1 MTAHF
6 LTLNAGSSSLKFA
19 LFEADGRA
27 PALLA
32 KGQVEGLGTSPHLI
46 LHAGA
51 GGKLEDRLV
60 PKDEAHAHETALQ
73 HILETLKRHF
83 AAMHVEAVGHRIVH
97 GGPDYSEPL
106 VLRPDIIAELE
117 EFIPLAPLHQ
127 PHNLSGIGAAQR
139 AFPDA
144 MQVAC
149 FDTAFHRS
157 HSWVNDTFAL
167 PRVLYEK
174 GVRRYGFHG
183 LSYEYVSARLSEI
196 APEVA
201 QGRVV
206 IAHLGAGASM
216 CAVKGGRSVAS
227 TMSFSPLDGLPMG
240 TRCGQL
246 DPAVVLYLLDHE
258 GMSSKEIGDMLYKK
272 SGLKGLSGLSGDMRE
287 LEDAGTPEAEQALDY
302 YVSRIRHE
310 VGGLAAALSGLDG
323 MVFCGGVGENSACI
337 RRRVCE
343 SLHWIGIDL
352 DEARNRGAETLISAA
367 SSRAKV
373 FVIKTG
379 EEAMIAKH
387 TQELYRRAQAVAK
400 PLRDRPSVP
409 SASR

>member
-1 MTAHF
+1 M
-6 LTLNAGSSSLKFA
+6 
-19 LFEADGRA
+19 
-27 PALLA
+27 
-32 KGQVEGLGTSPHLI
+32 
-46 LHAGA
+46 
-51 GGKLEDRLV
+51 
-60 PKDEAHAHETALQ
+60 Q
-73 HILETLKRHF
+73 HILETLKKHF
-83 AAMHVEAVGHRIVH
+83 AAMQVEAVGHRVVH
-97 GGPDYSEPL
+97 GGPNYAEPL

-127 PHNLSGIGAAQR
+127 PHNLSGIAAAHS

-167 PRVLYEK
+167 PRALYEK

-183 LSYEYVSARLSEI
+183 LSYEYVSARLGEI

-287 LEDAGTPEAEQALDY
+287 LEDASTPEAEQALDY
-302 YVSRIRHE
+302 YVSRIRQE
-310 VGGLAAALSGLDG
+310 VGGLAAAMSGLDA
-323 MVFCGGVGENSACI
+323 MVFCGGIGENSACI

-343 SLHWIGIDL
+343 DLHWIGIDV
-352 DEARNRGAETLISAA
+352 DEARNKRAETLISAA
-367 SSRAKV
+367 GSRAKV

-387 TQELYRRAQAVAK
+387 TQELYRRGQAVAK
-400 PLRDRPSVP
+400 PRRDRPSSP
-409 SASR
+409 SASH